1 MSFFKKTRTRSYNL
15 FDNYPHYAPDTRGII
30 ILLLL
35 FLLGQLLG
43 GLVGGLLA
51 LFADVET
58 MMKYNIV
65 IAYPIGFI
73 PAMIY
78 ASMKSR
84 SNSFFDQSLPLDN
97 GKFGSMGGFY
107 AAGVVSIVTIAAA
120 LVMDPFTAL
129 LPEVSDVVRLAME
142 RLLKGPLWVGLLSV
156 SIFAPF
162 FEEWLCRG
170 MIMRGLMT
178 KMKPVYAI
186 WISALI
192 FGLIHGNLWQAI
204 PATFLGALFG
214 YVYYK
219 TGSLK
224 LTMLMHFVNNTMS
237 LILTRIDKFEGKD
250 FIYEL
255 FPGKLQW
262 GLFYVMC
269 ICLLVLFFV
278 TFSKKIDSKA

>member
-15 FDNYPHYAPDTRGII
+15 FDNYSHYAPNTRGII

-120 LVMDPFTAL
+120 VVMDPFTAL
-129 LPEVSDVVRLAME
+129 LPEVSDVVRLAMVVNHVE
-142 RLLKGPLWVGLLSV
+142 RLHTEFFLHLTVNEEACHLVVTLNGEFNGLTFGNAIIECV
-156 SIFAPF
+156 EIPIAFETEFA
-162 FEEWLCRG
+162 
-170 MIMRGLMT
+170 
-178 KMKPVYAI
+178 
-186 WISALI
+186 
-192 FGLIHGNLWQAI
+192 
-204 PATFLGALFG
+204 FLGIREVEVRVG
-214 YVYYK
+214 
-219 TGSLK
+219 
-224 LTMLMHFVNNTMS
+224 
-237 LILTRIDKFEGKD
+237 R
-250 FIYEL
+250 
-255 FPGKLQW
+255 
-262 GLFYVMC
+262 
-269 ICLLVLFFV
+269 
-278 TFSKKIDSKA
+278 